1 MSITYQ
7 VPPQPIKPPIPGI
20 DLPGIFTVRTIPDS
34 RRIREW
40 IDAHKAKKVLLVGGG
55 FIGLEMAENLL
66 HRGMQVTLVEKADQL
81 LPPLDPEVV
90 APVKT
95 FIETKGVSVHLGDAV
110 KSFST
115 EDGRI
120 EAITEKGASIK
131 TDLVILAIGLRPETS
146 LAKAAGLTL
155 AASGAIVVSDG
166 MQTSDAHIWAVGD
179 AVESTEV
186 VTGTKM
192 VLALAGPANRCA
204 PRTYNAHSQA
214 HTPTAQQTA
223 LRFVHSLTPP

>member
-1 MSITYQ
+1 M
-7 VPPQPIKPPIPGI
+7 
-20 DLPGIFTVRTIPDS
+20 
-34 RRIREW
+34 
-40 IDAHKAKKVLLVGGG
+40 LLVGGG

-204 PRTYNAHSQA
+204 TCLHAH
-214 HTPTAQQTA
+214 AQRAQ
-223 LRFVHSLTPP
+223 RHDR